1 MSASSAA
8 RRKGGREPKPWEEVW
23 WWHSKP
29 VAKSLHILDQLGALV
44 REEGRTDKTPG
55 LCPFSVEIRVTR
67 WTPYPWAGSG
77 HNGEPVKAY
86 LPGDVFFVTHR
97 RELHEVAQEALRR
110 VEEAKNEEA
119 P

>member
-1 MSASSAA
+1 MGTA
-8 RRKGGREPKPWEEVW
+8 RVTKREPEPWEERW

-29 VAKSLHILDQLGALV
+29 VAKSLHILDQLDALV
-44 REEGRTDKTPG
+44 HEEGRTDKVPG

-67 WTPYPWAGSG
+67 WTPCPQPKCD
-77 HNGEPVKAY
+77 HNGKPVGAY
-86 LPGDVFFVTHR
+86 LPGDTFFVTRR

-110 VEEAKNEEA
+110 VEEAKSEEA